1 MTITLE
7 LQPDVEKGLLAQS
20 HSPGV
25 SLTEL
30 AQEVLAREAH
40 VSDVVTTLAAP
51 AGEAKN
57 LYELFAPVRG
67 LLTEEEAETLFNR
80 NPSAA
85 RPVDFE

>member
-7 LQPDVEKGLLAQS
+7 LQPDVEKGLLAQA
-20 HSPGV
+20 HLRGV

-40 VSDVVTTLAAP
+40 ASEVAAHLP
-51 AGEAKN
+51 ATEAKN

-67 LLTEEEAETLFNR
+67 LLTDEEVDALFKR
-80 NPSAA
+80 NPSFA
-85 RPVDFE
+85 RAVDFE